1 MGINTPMAFWISVAQ
16 LPIMVGLAL
25 HYPTVRIDVYDTS
38 IRTVIDPATNQ
49 TVVAGA
55 DKSAVQVSS
64 YEHGM
69 GISGLYV
76 LSSASFAFFAVLTMN
91 FIERGVVVANS
102 SSSSD
107 MHRRSGG
114 GGEGRNAMANEEYVS
129 QNVGMVADPTFR
141 TWNQVRKQV
150 LKKKVQTFACVKKKS
165 SVNGQIFG
173 NMQGHGS
180 LSRAKKMKVR
190 IFRNQEHWSVF
201 QGTGSSNMHFL
212 AFSIS
217 GPPRSDGQ
225 LARVL

>member
-1 MGINTPMAFWISVAQ
+1 
-16 LPIMVGLAL
+16 MVGLAL

-141 TWNQVRKQV
+141 TWNQVRKKV
-150 LKKKVQTFACVKKKS
+150 LKKKVQTFACVKTKILCQWSNLERCRGMGPSRGRKK
-165 SVNGQIFG
+165 
-173 NMQGHGS
+173 
-180 LSRAKKMKVR
+180 
-190 IFRNQEHWSVF
+190 
-201 QGTGSSNMHFL
+201 
-212 AFSIS
+212 
-217 GPPRSDGQ
+217 
-225 LARVL
+225 